1 MGKNLGEMDPQE
13 RAAIIRRAS
22 EAFQRE
28 LTANADSISAVMDA
42 VDVLDAPVPATPRE
56 VDEELAGLHAKAER
70 IGTEQKRLHDQMRSY
85 LGQRQVRDGRRLVW
99 ARPFGETLKD
109 IQSAARGENAPKPWA
124 SRMIP
129 SQMLELDATLMNQ
142 QARAQLRIGQLDD
155 AYLAR
160 PWSRFFPCTNTGG
173 HIHSSLHCSTLHPTT
188 QMAWMPSLSG
198 KSEGEAVAQLGPILC
213 SVCFPSAPV
222 EWRQDPKDV
231 PTPEKAARLAAKEE
245 REAAK
250 ARKNLR
256 PGEVITFKVNGIFP
270 ERITTVAAAKGAL
283 RQEVEFRDYYGH
295 GPHGD
300 HAAWAEAA
308 RLAAQVLLEREAREA
323 GTGATQEEIDKIIEN
338 AVKKNRAEGA
348 RI

>member
-22 EAFQRE
+22 EAFQRA

-56 VDEELAGLHAKAER
+56 VDEELAGLHAKSER
-70 IGTEQKRLHDQMRSY
+70 LSTEQERLRDQMRAY
-85 LGQRQVRDGRRLVW
+85 LGQRKVRDGRRLAW
-99 ARPFGETLKD
+99 ARPFGETLEA
-109 IQSAARGENAPKPWA
+109 IQELARGENAPKPWA
-124 SRMIP
+124 SRMTP

-155 AYLAR
+155 AYRAR

-198 KSEGEAVAQLGPILC
+198 KSEADAVAQLGPILC

-231 PTPEKAARLAAKEE
+231 PTPEKAARQAAREE
-245 REAAK
+245 RERVK
-250 ARKNLR
+250 ARKNLL
-256 PGEVITFKVNGIFP
+256 PGEVITVGRGQWYD
-270 ERITTVAAAKGAL
+270 RITTVAAAKDAL
-283 RQEVEFRDYYGH
+283 RKEVEFRDYYGH

-300 HAAWAEAA
+300 HPAWAEAA
-308 RLAAQVLLEREAREA
+308 QLAAQVLLEREAREA
-323 GTGATQEEIDKIIEN
+323 GTGATQEQIDKIIAN